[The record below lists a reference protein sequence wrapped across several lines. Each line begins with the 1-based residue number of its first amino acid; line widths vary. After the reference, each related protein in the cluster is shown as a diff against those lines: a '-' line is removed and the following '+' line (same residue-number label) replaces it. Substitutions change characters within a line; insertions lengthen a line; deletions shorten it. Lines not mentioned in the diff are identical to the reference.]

1 MTDVQPIPVYRPTFL
16 TDGGEFR
23 GSLIEAPANIFYQQV
38 KASRATLNRL
48 QFQWRSVSDQLLL
61 SPTVMLRM
69 RLRVTCPQVW
79 THLMSL
85 VSVHGVSSSKG
96 ANGGLNNANVYT
108 AAAGGAAADAR
119 PCNVPCL
126 VFADG
131 DAFSAV
137 CSSCNLVYNGTSI
150 SLNRQNRF
158 WRDYLRTQVA
168 CEDVARIYKSAGG
181 SYDKY
186 DQTPVVVASGQS
198 ANGANLGTR
207 SVGITQDSGISS
219 RSKALYACSTTGKVV
234 DSAADGFAGDQIA
247 REIQISFP
255 VPIPPFNPWR
265 GHALPASCPYKSCPL
280 AIPHLSAGGLDFL
293 LEDFEKGFLRRL
305 GTCSSGGA
313 NGDNIVLNTN
323 SRDVSMSIVDQETY
337 IELKYFRLSHTR
349 TLKESYR
356 FAIWQAQT
364 FLGEMPPS
372 ATSNEKG
379 HQAYGPAD
387 DRLIAMRPVGKDHV
401 TATTA
406 DISSISS
413 DVANKQWSIQFD
425 TLNLAQIPSF
435 LLISCPKLGDTYTMG
450 RDDGAAVGGERV
462 PNCVRN
468 LSRNL
473 YIKQIRIIVNSARG
487 AIEKSA
493 DVDTG
498 FIDAERLWHMTR
510 ENCNSK
516 YFAEG
521 GFRAWRDY
529 GCAILLSSPQFAAGL
544 QACDG
549 VAYPVQIQIEMIVEN
564 RAVDV
569 SALSIISSGANDLP
583 GAACGENAGQ
593 MVGFGNKRVHRL
605 QPDFIRA
612 QAQVTAFYQKV
623 VLATTETSASVN
635 AMNYPLSSAE
645 RLMNAAGSR
654 F

>member
-23 GSLIEAPANIFYQQV
+23 GSLIEAPANIFYQKV
-38 KASRATLNRL
+38 SASRATLNRL
-48 QFQWRSVSDQLLL
+48 QFQWRSVSDNLLL

-69 RLRVTCPQVW
+69 RLRVTCPQIW
-79 THLMSL
+79 NQLMSL
-85 VSVHGVSSSKG
+85 VSVHGVACTKPG
-96 ANGGLNNANVYT
+96 GGGLDNPNVYT
-108 AAAGGAAADAR
+108 NVAGSGAHDAR

-131 DAFSAV
+131 DAFSSV

-181 SYDKY
+181 SYDKF
-186 DQTPVVVASGQS
+186 DQTPVVVASG
-198 ANGANLGTR
+198 AGDGANLGTR

-234 DSAADGFAGDQIA
+234 SSRATGFENDQIA

-293 LEDFEKGFLRRL
+293 MEDFEKGFLRRL
-305 GTCSSGGA
+305 GTVTSGGA
-313 NGDNIVLNTN
+313 YGNISLNNNT
-323 SRDVSMSIVDQETY
+323 RPVSMEIVDQETY

-372 ATSNEKG
+372 ATTPDKG
-379 HQAYGPAD
+379 HQKYGPENDPSAQ
-387 DRLIAMRPVGKDHV
+387 LVAMRPIGKDHV
-401 TATTA
+401 TARCE

-413 DVANKQWSIQFD
+413 DVANRQWSINFD

-435 LLISCPKLGDTYTMG
+435 LLISCPKLGDTYTMAH
-450 RDDGAAVGGERV
+450 DDGGAVAGERI

-473 YIKQIRIIVNSARG
+473 NIKQIRIIVNSARG

-569 SALSIISSGANDLP
+569 SALSIVSGIDAVH
-583 GAACGENAGQ
+583 AGENGGQ
-593 MVGFGNKRVHRL
+593 MVGYGDKRVHRL
-605 QPDFIRA
+605 QAGFIRA
-612 QAQVTAFYQKV
+612 QAQCTAFYQKV

-635 AMNYPLSSAE
+635 AMNFPLSSAE